1 MSCSLMMAGCVGR
14 ETQCDGRGDTVGDTV
29 GDIAWWGGGHSVGH
43 SMVGGGHRGSN
54 GVGEGGHSILQSRK
68 RRNKDCTISMML
80 L

>member
-29 GDIAWWGGGHSVGH
+29 GDITWWGGGHSAGQ
-43 SMVGGGHRGSN
+43 MVLGR
-54 GVGEGGHSILQSRK
+54 EDIYRILQSRK
-68 RRNKDCTISMML
+68 RRDKDCTIGMML